1 MVLQVSMQIHV
12 NVWELFIISLMMSC
26 WGVPP
31 GGALCRGFPGIWSC
45 WAQAPRRSRGQT
57 PTNKSSLPRDS
68 QPVQIKHLGMTWW
81 CMLCHSTSTHE
92 TFQSSAGMA
101 LGEAAQGSQPG
112 RAHTSCM
119 CGVGNG
125 ELVPWFQDFGCSKN
139 LKTMYTIT
147 VYSDCTNSYSCV
159 DRRFRRF
166 QVLFRCSS
174 LICALERTWSHES
187 LPKNVHV

>member
-1 MVLQVSMQIHV
+1 MLRSTTWRCTVQRFPRHL
-12 NVWELFIISLMMSC
+12 ELGTS
-26 WGVPP
+26 G
-31 GGALCRGFPGIWSC
+31 
-45 WAQAPRRSRGQT
+45 RSRGQT
-57 PTNKSSLPRDS
+57 ATNKSSLPRDS

-81 CMLCHSTSTHE
+81 YLVMYVVPLHLHTWNLPKQRRDGAWWSCTRQPAWTST
-92 TFQSSAGMA
+92 
-101 LGEAAQGSQPG
+101 
-112 RAHTSCM
+112 HTSCM

-147 VYSDCTNSYSCV
+147 VYSDCTNNYSCV

-187 LPKNVHV
+187 LPKSVHV